1 MIVYVE
7 AVFAENSLLDG
18 LLLYLSVKCARG
30 KVSLRNLLVA
40 ASLGGIQ
47 AVIFPLLD
55 LPVWA
60 AYPVKFL
67 GGTLLAVV
75 VVRKGNIRQYLITVA
90 VFFLLTFALGGLL
103 TAVYSFFGI
112 ETADGTGFYVERAPV
127 ALVFSVAMIFLIA
140 VLKGSQALYRHRRIE
155 QNIFVCVLEHGEKKV
170 VWRGFADSGNC
181 LQFRGRPV
189 GVISA
194 TGAFALFGAHPKAVG
209 RIRVGTVNGGTERPV
224 FSCERLRVDGRIY
237 SGVYLTIG
245 DVGTRYQLLLHTA
258 WTEANNEHTRGAQT
272 MAKQSAGRRERYP
285 LSLRE
290 RGAPSSAI
298 GGGGRRIAHED
309 GTRRGGGDGQ
319 GEADRT

>member
-30 KVSLRNLLVA
+30 KASLRNLLVA

-55 LPVWA
+55 LPVCA

-75 VVRKGNIRQYLITVA
+75 AVRKGNIRQYLITVA

-103 TAVYSFFGI
+103 TAVYCFFGI

-140 VLKGSQALYRHRRIE
+140 VLKWAQALYRHRRIE

-258 WTEANNEHTRGAQT
+258 WTEGKYDHTRGAQT
-272 MAKQSAGRRERYP
+272 MAKQRAGRRERYP

>member
-1 MIVYVE
+1 MVVYVE

-30 KVSLRNLLVA
+30 KVRICNLLAA
-40 ASLGGIQ
+40 ASLGGVQ
-47 AVIFPLLD
+47 AIVFPLLD
-55 LPVWA
+55 VPVWA
-60 AYPVKFL
+60 AYLIKFL
-67 GGTLLAVV
+67 GGALLAVV
-75 VVRKGNIRQYLITVA
+75 AVRKGNGKQYLITVA
-90 VFFLLTFALGGLL
+90 AFFALTFALGGLL
-103 TAVYSFFGI
+103 TALYPFFGI
-112 ETADGTGFYVERAPV
+112 ETVDGAGFYVERAPV

-140 VLKGSQALYRHRRIE
+140 VLKGAQALYRHRRIE

-209 RIRVGTVNGGTERPV
+209 WIRVGTVNGGTERPV
-224 FSCERLRVDGRIY
+224 FSCERLQVDGRIY

-272 MAKQSAGRRERYP
+272 MAKQSAGRGKRRT

-290 RGAPSSAI
+290 RGASSAAFRR
-298 GGGGRRIAHED
+298 GGRGIAHED
-309 GTRRGGGDGQ
+309 GTRGGSGDGQ
-319 GEADRT
+319 GETHRT